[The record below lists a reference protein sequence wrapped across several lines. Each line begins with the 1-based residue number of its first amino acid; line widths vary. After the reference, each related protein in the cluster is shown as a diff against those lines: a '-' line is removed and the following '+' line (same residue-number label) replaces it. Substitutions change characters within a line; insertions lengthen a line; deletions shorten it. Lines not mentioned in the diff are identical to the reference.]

1 MKKIALLLIALCVAV
16 FGEELQY
23 EDAEKYLHNMNIS
36 VKEFNERCYALIGK
50 INNWDYPHLL
60 SVGGYY
66 DDAGVYAL
74 RRYRIKDCKS
84 YMKFIRKGC
93 ERDAEQ
99 CCKNLADEYN
109 TISVKSPRTGEWIQ
123 VFGSGCSIRDKNEAL
138 KYYRKA
144 CELGD
149 SLSCGNHTDLQSA
162 PNIN

>member
-1 MKKIALLLIALCVAV
+1 MKKLALLLIALCVVV

-36 VKEFNERCYALIGK
+36 VKEFNERCYALMGK
-50 INNWDYPHLL
+50 ILNWDYPHLL
-60 SVGGYY
+60 NNY
-66 DDAGVYAL
+66 DDANLYST

-109 TISVKSPRTGEWIQ
+109 TISVKSPITREWIQ

-144 CELGD
+144 CELGH
-149 SLSCGNHTDLQSA
+149 SLSCRNHTDIQSA
-162 PNIN
+162 SNIN